1 MDSSASGL
9 RPDLSSGSD
18 YSSEGAANAVPSLSR
33 EQLLEMYRL
42 MFTSRRID
50 DKEIAMRKMNEAYFQ
65 ISGAGHEA
73 LLVAAGMVLK
83 PTYDWFYLYYR
94 DRALCLT
101 LGMTE
106 LEILMEATGAAADP
120 NSGGRQMPSHWGS
133 KRLNIPS
140 SSSPTGTQF
149 LQAVGCA
156 EAGRYMQEQSLPGSQ
171 FQDEVVLVTTG
182 DGTTSQGEFWEA
194 LSTATVKQLPM
205 IFLVED
211 NGFAI
216 SVPVEVQ
223 TPGANIAKAMSGLKG
238 LRIID
243 GVDGTDPVA
252 SFAAFQD
259 AVSYV
264 RTRRAPI
271 LMRAT
276 VTRPYSHSLSDD
288 HAMYRPAAELEE
300 EKRRDCLTTF
310 PARLVREGHATEAE
324 LDAIRKQVNAV
335 VDQAGDDAIKAA
347 KPDPRS
353 AMDYVYSPTFD
364 ITSRSLLVDPVVTD
378 PKPQPMGGLINR
390 AIMDEMEVN
399 PKILVFGED
408 VADATHEDVLDECKG
423 KGGVFKVTYG
433 LQRKFGGKRVFNSP
447 LAEANIVGRA
457 IGMASRGL
465 KPVVEIQFFD
475 YIWTAMMQIRDEL
488 SMMRYRSNNDWSC
501 PIVIRT
507 AIGGYLRG
515 GAIYHSQCGESIFA
529 HCPGLRVVFPSNAQD
544 AHGLLRTA
552 IRGDDP
558 VLFLEHKHLYFQGY
572 NRAPYPGPDYTIP
585 FGCARTAREG
595 TDLTLITY
603 GATVERSLKAAKVA
617 EQEGISVEV
626 LDLRTVAPVDWDAI
640 VASVRKTNRAL
651 VVHEDQLT
659 AGFGAEIS
667 AWIGEHCF
675 EWLDAPV
682 RRIAALDCP
691 VAYAPVL
698 EEVILPHEHHI
709 LEGVRK
715 LMTY

>member
-1 MDSSASGL
+1 MDSS
-9 RPDLSSGSD
+9 SSGVRPSLPVEMVPAAP
-18 YSSEGAANAVPSLSR
+18 SGAAYAGLSR
-33 EQLLEMYRL
+33 EQLLNMYRL

-50 DKEIAMRKMNEAYFQ
+50 DKEITMRKMNEAFFQ

-73 LLVAAGMVLK
+73 LLVAAGSVLK
-83 PTYDWFYLYYR
+83 PAYDWFYLYYR

-106 LEILMEATGAAADP
+106 LEILMEATGAADDP

-149 LQAVGCA
+149 LQAVGAA
-156 EAGRYMQEQSLPGSQ
+156 EVGRYMKGQGIEGNWHD
-171 FQDEVVLVTTG
+171 DEVVLVTTG

-194 LSTATVKQLPM
+194 ISTATVRQLPV

-216 SVPVEVQ
+216 SVPVSVQ
-223 TPGANIAKAMSGLKG
+223 TPGSNIARAMSGLEG

-243 GVDGTDPVA
+243 GVDGTNPIA
-252 SFAAFQD
+252 SYAAFQD

-264 RTRRAPI
+264 RTKRAPV

-288 HAMYRPAAELEE
+288 HTMYRPAAELESE
-300 EKRRDCLTTF
+300 RQRDCLNTF
-310 PARLVREGHATEAE
+310 PAFLIREGLATEAE

-335 VDQAGDDAIKAA
+335 VDQAGDDAIKAR
-347 KPDPRS
+347 KPDAS
-353 AMDYVYSPTFD
+353 TAMDFVYSHSFD
-364 ITSRSLLVDPVVTD
+364 MTSRALAVEPVVTD

-390 AIMDEMEVN
+390 AMMDEMGNN
-399 PKILVFGED
+399 PRILVFGED
-408 VADATHEDVLDECKG
+408 VADATQEDVLDECKG

-433 LQRKFGGKRVFNSP
+433 LQRKFGGQRVFNSP
-447 LAEANIVGRA
+447 LAEANILGRA
-457 IGMASRGL
+457 IGMATRGL
-465 KPVVEIQFFD
+465 KPVVEVQFFD

-488 SMMRYRSNNDWSC
+488 SMMRYRSNNEFSC
-501 PIVIRT
+501 PVVVRV

-529 HCPGLRVVFPSNAQD
+529 HCPGLRVAFPSNAQD

-585 FGCARTAREG
+585 FGCARTVREG
-595 TDLTLITY
+595 SDLTIITY
-603 GATVERSLKAAKVA
+603 GATVERSVKAAKQA
-617 EQEGISVEV
+617 EQEGISVEI

-640 VASVRKTNRAL
+640 VASIQKTSRAL
-651 VVHEDQLT
+651 IVHEDQLT
-659 AGFGAEIS
+659 AGFGAELS

-682 RRIAALDCP
+682 RRIGAMDCP

-698 EEVILPHEHHI
+698 EEVILPQESHI
-709 LEGVRK
+709 LEGIRK
-715 LMTY
+715 LARY

>member
-1 MDSSASGL
+1 MDSSTVAST
-9 RPDLSSGSD
+9 PD
-18 YSSEGAANAVPSLSR
+18 AVSLPEDRFFGLSR
-33 EQLLEMYRL
+33 QQLLEMYRL
-42 MFTSRRID
+42 MFTSRRLD
-50 DKEIAMRKMNEAYFQ
+50 DKEIAMRKMNEAFFQ

-73 LLVAAGMVLK
+73 VLVAAGMVFK
-83 PTYDWFYLYYR
+83 PGYDWFYLYYR

-106 LEILMEATGAAADP
+106 LEILMQATGAADDP
-120 NSGGRQMPSHWGS
+120 NSGGRRMPSHWGS
-133 KRLNIPS
+133 VRLNIPS

-149 LQAVGCA
+149 LQSVGCA
-156 EAGRYMQEQSLPGSQ
+156 EAGRYMEQLSIDGSWHK
-171 FQDEVVLVTTG
+171 DEVVLVTTG

-194 LSTATVKQLPM
+194 ISTACVRQLPV

-223 TPGANIAKAMSGLKG
+223 TPGSNIAKAMSGLEG

-243 GVDGTDPVA
+243 GVDGTDPV
-252 SFAAFQD
+252 SCYGVWKD
-259 AVSYV
+259 AISYV
-264 RTRRAPI
+264 RTQRAPI
-271 LMRAT
+271 LMRAK

-288 HAMYRPAAELEE
+288 HAMYRPATELEE
-300 EKRRDCLTTF
+300 ERQRDCLNTF
-310 PARLVREGHATEAE
+310 PRYLVQEGLATEAE
-324 LDAIRKQVNAV
+324 LDAIRKQVNAT
-335 VDQAGDDAIKAA
+335 VDKAGEDAIRAP
-347 KPDPRS
+347 KPDNRTVL
-353 AMDYVYSPTFD
+353 DHVYSDTFD
-364 ITSRSLLVDPVVTD
+364 MTSSELDRTPVVQD

-390 AIMDEMEVN
+390 AMLDEMSVN

-433 LQRKFGGKRVFNSP
+433 LQRKFGATRVFNSP
-447 LAEANIVGRA
+447 LAEANILGRA
-457 IGMASRGL
+457 IGMATRGL
-465 KPVVEIQFFD
+465 KPVVEVQFFD

-488 SMMRYRSNNDWSC
+488 SMMRHRSNGMWKC
-501 PIVIRT
+501 PLVVRV

-529 HCPGLRVVFPSNAQD
+529 HCPGLRVAFPSNAQD

-572 NRAPYPGPDYTIP
+572 NRAPYPGADFTVP
-585 FGCARTAREG
+585 FGKARTARTG
-595 TDLTLITY
+595 KHLTLITY
-603 GATVERSLKAAKVA
+603 GATVERSLKAAKQA
-617 EQEGISVEV
+617 EAEGIEVEV
-626 LDLRTVAPVDWDAI
+626 LDLRTVSPVDWDAI
-640 VASVRKTNRAL
+640 AASVRRTNRAL

-659 AGFGAEIS
+659 CGFGAELA

-691 VAYAPVL
+691 VAYAPNL
-698 EEVILPHEHHI
+698 EELILPHEPHI
-709 LEGVRK
+709 LDGIRALK
-715 LMTY
+715 KY

>member
-1 MDSSASGL
+1 MMDSSTVAST
-9 RPDLSSGSD
+9 PD
-18 YSSEGAANAVPSLSR
+18 AVSLPEDRFFGLSR
-33 EQLLEMYRL
+33 QQLLEMYRL

-50 DKEIAMRKMNEAYFQ
+50 DKEIAMRKMNEAFFQ

-73 LLVAAGMVLK
+73 VLVAAGMVFK
-83 PTYDWFYLYYR
+83 PGYDWFYLYYR

-106 LEILMEATGAAADP
+106 LEILMQATGAADDP

-133 KRLNIPS
+133 VRLNIPS

-149 LQAVGCA
+149 LQSVGCA
-156 EAGRYMQEQSLPGSQ
+156 EAGRYMEQLSIEGAWHK
-171 FQDEVVLVTTG
+171 DEVVLVTTG

-194 LSTATVKQLPM
+194 LSTACVRQLPV

-223 TPGANIAKAMSGLKG
+223 TPGSNIAKAMSGLEG

-243 GVDGTDPVA
+243 GVDGTDPV
-252 SFAAFQD
+252 SCYGVWQD
-259 AVSYV
+259 AISYV
-264 RTRRAPI
+264 RTQRAPI
-271 LMRAT
+271 LMRAK

-300 EKRRDCLTTF
+300 ERQRDCLNTF
-310 PARLVREGHATEAE
+310 PRFLIREGLATEAE
-324 LDAIRKQVNAV
+324 LDAIRKQVNAA
-335 VDQAGDDAIKAA
+335 VDKAGEDAIRAP
-347 KPDPRS
+347 KPDNS
-353 AMDYVYSPTFD
+353 TVMDHVYSHTFD
-364 ITSRSLLVDPVVTD
+364 MTSSDLERLPVVED

-390 AIMDEMEVN
+390 AMLDEMSIN

-433 LQRKFGGKRVFNSP
+433 LQRKFGKTRVFNSP
-447 LAEANIVGRA
+447 LAEANILGRA
-457 IGMASRGL
+457 IGMATRGL

-488 SMMRYRSNNDWSC
+488 SMMRYRSSGMWKC
-501 PIVIRT
+501 PLVVRV

-529 HCPGLRVVFPSNAQD
+529 HCPGLRVAFPSNAQD

-572 NRAPYPGPDYTIP
+572 NRAPYPGSDFTIP
-585 FGCARTAREG
+585 FGKARTARAG
-595 TDLTLITY
+595 KHLTLITY
-603 GATVERSLKAAKVA
+603 GATVERSLKAAKQA
-617 EQEGISVEV
+617 EAEGVEVEV
-626 LDLRTVAPVDWDAI
+626 LDLRTVSPVDWDAI
-640 VASVRKTNRAL
+640 AASVRRTNRAL

-659 AGFGAEIS
+659 CGFGAELA
-667 AWIGEHCF
+667 AWISEHCF

-691 VAYAPVL
+691 VAYAPNL
-698 EEVILPHEHHI
+698 EELILPQESHI
-709 LEGVRK
+709 LDGIRSLK
-715 LMTY
+715 KY

>member
-1 MDSSASGL
+1 MMDSSTVAST
-9 RPDLSSGSD
+9 PD
-18 YSSEGAANAVPSLSR
+18 AVSLPEDRFFGLSR
-33 EQLLEMYRL
+33 QQLLEMYRL

-50 DKEIAMRKMNEAYFQ
+50 DKEIAMRKMNEAFFQ

-73 LLVAAGMVLK
+73 VLVAAGMVFK
-83 PTYDWFYLYYR
+83 PGYDWFYLYYR

-106 LEILMEATGAAADP
+106 LEILMQATGAADDP

-133 KRLNIPS
+133 VRLNIPS

-149 LQAVGCA
+149 LQSVGCA
-156 EAGRYMQEQSLPGSQ
+156 EAGRYMEQLSIEGAWHK
-171 FQDEVVLVTTG
+171 DEVVLVTTG

-194 LSTATVKQLPM
+194 LSTACVRQLPV

-223 TPGANIAKAMSGLKG
+223 TPGSNIAKAMSGLEG

-252 SFAAFQD
+252 CYGVWQD
-259 AVSYV
+259 AISYV
-264 RTRRAPI
+264 RTQRAPI
-271 LMRAT
+271 LMRAK

-300 EKRRDCLTTF
+300 ERQRDCLNTF
-310 PARLVREGHATEAE
+310 PRFLIREGLATEAE
-324 LDAIRKQVNAV
+324 LDAIRKQVNAA
-335 VDQAGDDAIKAA
+335 VDKAGEDAIRAP
-347 KPDPRS
+347 KPHNSTVLDH
-353 AMDYVYSPTFD
+353 VYSHTFD
-364 ITSRSLLVDPVVTD
+364 MTSSDLERQPVVED

-390 AIMDEMEVN
+390 AMLDEMSVN

-433 LQRKFGGKRVFNSP
+433 LQRKFGKTRVFNSP
-447 LAEANIVGRA
+447 LAEANILGRA
-457 IGMASRGL
+457 IGMATRGL

-488 SMMRYRSNNDWSC
+488 SMMRYRSNGMWTC
-501 PIVIRT
+501 PLVVRV

-529 HCPGLRVVFPSNAQD
+529 HCPGLRVAFPSNAQD

-572 NRAPYPGPDYTIP
+572 NRAPYPGSDFTIP
-585 FGCARTAREG
+585 FGKARTARTG
-595 TDLTLITY
+595 KHLTLITY
-603 GATVERSLKAAKVA
+603 GATVERSLKAAKQA
-617 EQEGISVEV
+617 EAEGIEVEV
-626 LDLRTVAPVDWDAI
+626 LDLRTVSPVDWDAI
-640 VASVRKTNRAL
+640 AASVRRTNRAL

-659 AGFGAEIS
+659 CGFGAELA

-691 VAYAPVL
+691 VAYAPNL
-698 EEVILPHEHHI
+698 EELILPHEPHI
-709 LEGVRK
+709 LDGIRALK
-715 LMTY
+715 KY